1 MAAGGGILKAYRV
14 RLEVRAQ
21 VEVDVVAK
29 DSQDAMELAK
39 EGWQLGDVVETY
51 DVEVDS
57 VERMEFVHE

>member
-1 MAAGGGILKAYRV
+1 MKAYRV

-29 DSQDAMELAK
+29 DSQHAMELAK
-39 EGWQLGDVVETY
+39 DGWQLGDVVETY

-57 VERMEFVHE
+57 VERMERDDE